1 MPIRFPITDLLS
13 ENECYEYLLDALHPE
28 GLHCPQGHALPT
40 GQAPHDRGRAPLV
53 KYRCHE
59 CGAVFNAFTNTVWS
73 GTHYDCREVVLVL
86 RGIAQG
92 VSTQQLADEL
102 QLDYSTL
109 LGRRHQIQE
118 QALAGETVG
127 LPDEVAEADEM
138 YQNAGKKSERH
149 PDPEDPPRCR
159 ANKRRGRGTRENDR
173 PPTLG
178 VVGRESGRIRLT
190 VCIDTRQ
197 DTVAP
202 KVEECTV
209 AHVTLYTD
217 EASAYAPVAE
227 GEDNRRT
234 RYAVCHSDGE
244 WAADRD
250 GDGIREVHCKRDAK
264 ASGQGFATSCARSE
278 AYTRNIWRSTWRCSN
293 WRTISSK

>member
-1 MPIRFPITDLLS
+1 VVFCFQLVGLAMAMRFPITDLLS
-13 ENECYEYLLDALHPE
+13 EEECYQYLLDALHPE
-28 GLHCPQGHALPT
+28 GLCCPQGHALPE

-127 LPDEVAEADEM
+127 LPDEAAEADEM
-138 YQNAGKKSERH
+138 YQNAGEKK
-149 PDPEDPPRCR
+149 
-159 ANKRRGRGTRENDR
+159 
-173 PPTLG
+173 
-178 VVGRESGRIRLT
+178 
-190 VCIDTRQ
+190 
-197 DTVAP
+197 
-202 KVEECTV
+202 
-209 AHVTLYTD
+209 
-217 EASAYAPVAE
+217 
-227 GEDNRRT
+227 
-234 RYAVCHSDGE
+234 
-244 WAADRD
+244 
-250 GDGIREVHCKRDAK
+250 
-264 ASGQGFATSCARSE
+264 
-278 AYTRNIWRSTWRCSN
+278 
-293 WRTISSK
+293 